1 MHNCL
6 KLAEVMTIA
15 AKYLKEDDFP
25 THCEHDVMLL
35 YVKPSEVSNEDYA
48 RIEELGFF
56 ACNVYDCFK
65 SHKFGSA

>member
-6 KLAEVMTIA
+6 ELAEVMTIA

-25 THCEHDVMLL
+25 THCEHDVIWLC
-35 YVKPSEVSNEDYA
+35 VDPSEVSDEDRS

-56 ACNVYDCFK
+56 ACEDEDCFK
-65 SHKFGSA
+65 SYKFGSA